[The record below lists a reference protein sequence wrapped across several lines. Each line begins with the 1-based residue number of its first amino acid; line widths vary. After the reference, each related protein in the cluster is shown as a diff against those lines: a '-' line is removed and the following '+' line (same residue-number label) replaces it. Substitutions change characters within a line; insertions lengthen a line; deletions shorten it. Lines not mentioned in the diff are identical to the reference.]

1 MIREVRQ
8 IKMIHRLH
16 HDLSVA
22 DPKIDPSSARR
33 VGAHLL
39 SLDGVVHGLG
49 LPSSECSRE
58 RALLLHS
65 VKIAPYGETAPKG
78 QSGRQHFI
86 KCLLGCCN
94 IAGQPVKSNHEQL
107 GHNSFLKSVSEGRNS
122 ARASLLKREIDLARR
137 AGRYQ
142 GDSVQASIL
151 FRRAEH
157 GVEAQSFPLRDIARC
172 RPKVDIDLLN
182 GDKINSFI
190 PAQTA
195 DGRILGDARL
205 VGVDGQ
211 EPSEDAAGEA
221 RF

>member
-8 IKMIHRLH
+8 IKVTHRLH

-22 DPKIDPSSARR
+22 DPKINPSGAHR

-39 SLDGVVHGLG
+39 SLEGVVHGLG
-49 LPSSECSRE
+49 LPSSKGSRE

-65 VKIAPYGETAPKG
+65 VKIAPYGETATKG
-78 QSGRQHFI
+78 ESSRQHFI
-86 KCLLGCCN
+86 KCLLGGCN
-94 IAGQPVKSNHEQL
+94 IAGQPVKRYQEQL
-107 GHNSFLKSVSEGRNS
+107 GHSSFLKSVSECRDR
-122 ARASLLKREIDLARR
+122 ARASLLKREIDLASR
-137 AGRYQ
+137 AGRYH

-157 GVEAQSFPLRDIARC
+157 SVESQSFPLRDIARG
-172 RPKVDIDLLN
+172 RPEVDIDLLS

-211 EPSEDAAGEA
+211 EPSEDAAREA